1 MSEFKGTPGD
11 FQIGHPSAMN
21 PSNRRFFNADG
32 IYSQSEDDE
41 WNRIASVVGL
51 PSGRT
56 LDEVESDIKK
66 DMFGCRKM
74 YSVGLSNARLFCA
87 SKDLLKALQA
97 VLETHCCDTG
107 EVDYRCEWMD
117 EAQTITVCPVC
128 KPAYAAIAKALGE
141 M

>member
-11 FQIGHPSAMN
+11 FRIGHPSAMN

-41 WNRIASVVGL
+41 WNRIASV
-51 PSGRT
+51 SGIPCCRT

-66 DMFGCRKM
+66 DIFGCGKM

-87 SKDLLKALQA
+87 SKDLLEALQFM
-97 VLETHCCDTG
+97 
-107 EVDYRCEWMD
+107 VDCFEFDPEKSKAGLLARTASVEK
-117 EAQTITVCPVC
+117 A
-128 KPAYAAIAKALGE
+128 KAAIAKALGE